1 MFLGPLIVEEGGKY
15 VVAGVV
21 SWGYGCGSEGY
32 PGVYARVTSQLDWV
46 LASVGDEQLI
56 CEVNENQDNCLK

>member
-1 MFLGPLIVEEGGKY
+1 M
-15 VVAGVV
+15 AGVV